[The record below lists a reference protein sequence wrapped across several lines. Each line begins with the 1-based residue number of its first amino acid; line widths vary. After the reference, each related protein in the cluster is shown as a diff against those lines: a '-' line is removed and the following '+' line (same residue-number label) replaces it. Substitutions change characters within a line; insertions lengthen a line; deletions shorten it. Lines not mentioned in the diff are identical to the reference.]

1 MLRQFSTWRQCNVAK
16 NEHKIGFCFKWC
28 FDRIVALV
36 GLVVLFLPLLVIAVL
51 IKLDSKGPVFFMQ
64 HRIGKG
70 GKPFRI
76 CKFRTMKDQ
85 SEGDTVT
92 TATDPRITH
101 IGHWLRHSKVDC
113 ITELINVLVGQM
125 SFVGPRP
132 DVPGYADQLQGD
144 DRRILQL
151 RPGITGPASI
161 KYRNEEELLAQQA
174 DPKWYNDNIIWPDKV
189 KINLNYLE
197 NWTFWGDIK
206 LIFKTVF

>member
-1 MLRQFSTWRQCNVAK
+1 MEK
-16 NEHKIGFCFKWC
+16 NRHRIGFFFKWC
-28 FDRIVALV
+28 FDRFMALI
-36 GLVVLFLPLLVIAVL
+36 GLLVLFLPLLIIGIL
-51 IKLDSKGPVFFMQ
+51 IKIDSKGPMFFMQ
-64 HRIGKG
+64 WRIGRG

-85 SEGDTVT
+85 AEGDSIT
-92 TATDPRITH
+92 TADDPRVTRM
-101 IGHWLRHSKVDC
+101 GHWLRHSKVDC
-113 ITELINVLVGQM
+113 LTELVNVLIGQM

-174 DPKWYNDNIIWPDKV
+174 DPKVYNDNVIWPDKV
-189 KINLNYLE
+189 KINLDYLDH
-197 NWTFWGDIK
+197 WTFLGDIQ

>member
-1 MLRQFSTWRQCNVAK
+1 MAL
-16 NEHKIGFCFKWC
+16 IG
-28 FDRIVALV
+28 L
-36 GLVVLFLPLLVIAVL
+36 LVLFLPLLIIGIL
-51 IKLDSKGPVFFMQ
+51 IKIDSKGPMFFMQ
-64 HRIGKG
+64 WRIGRG

-85 SEGDTVT
+85 AEGDSIT
-92 TATDPRITH
+92 TADDPRVTCM
-101 IGHWLRHSKVDC
+101 GHWLRHSKVDC
-113 ITELINVLVGQM
+113 LTELVNVLIGQM

-161 KYRNEEELLAQQA
+161 KYRDEEELLAQQA
-174 DPKWYNDNIIWPDKV
+174 DPKAYNDNVIWPDKV
-189 KINLNYLE
+189 KINLDYLDH
-197 NWTFWGDIK
+197 WTFLGDIQ

>member
-1 MLRQFSTWRQCNVAK
+1 MEK
-16 NEHKIGFCFKWC
+16 NRHNIGFFFKGC

-36 GLVVLFLPLLVIAVL
+36 GLLVLLVPLLVIAIL
-51 IKLDSKGPVFFMQ
+51 IKVDSKGPVFFMQ
-64 HRIGKG
+64 TRIGKD

-76 CKFRTMKDQ
+76 CKFRTMTHQ
-85 SEGDTVT
+85 SEGNSVTVAGDLRVT
-92 TATDPRITH
+92 R

-113 ITELINVLVGQM
+113 LTELVNVFIGQM

-161 KYRNEEELLAQQA
+161 KYRDEEDLLAQQA
-174 DPKWYNDNIIWPDKV
+174 DPKSYNDNVIWPDKV
-189 KINLNYLE
+189 KINLDYLD
-197 NWTFWGDIK
+197 NWSFFRDIK
-206 LIFKTVF
+206 LIFNTIF

>member
-1 MLRQFSTWRQCNVAK
+1 VEK
-16 NEHKIGFCFKWC
+16 NEHKIGFFFKWC
-28 FDRIVALV
+28 FDRIVALF
-36 GLVVLFLPLLVIAVL
+36 GLIVLFPVLLIIAIL
-51 IKLDSKGPVFFMQ
+51 IKIDSKGPLFFLQ
-64 HRIGKG
+64 YRIGKN

-76 CKFRTMKDQ
+76 FKFRTMHEQ
-85 SEGDTVT
+85 ARGDSVT
-92 TATDPRITH
+92 IAGDPRVTR

-113 ITELINVLVGQM
+113 LTELINVVIGQM

-189 KINLNYLE
+189 KINLEYLD
-197 NWTFWGDIK
+197 NWSFIGDIK
-206 LIFKTVF
+206 LIFKTIF

>member
-1 MLRQFSTWRQCNVAK
+1 MAK
-16 NEHKIGFCFKWC
+16 NEHKIGFFFKWC

-36 GLVVLFLPLLVIAVL
+36 GLVVLFFPLLAIAIF
-51 IKLDSKGPVFFMQ
+51 IKIDSKGPVFFMQ
-64 HRIGKG
+64 KRIGKD

-76 CKFRTMKDQ
+76 FKFRTMYNQ
-85 SEGDTVT
+85 AEGDTVT
-92 TATDPRITH
+92 TADDPRITRM
-101 IGHWLRHSKVDC
+101 GHWLRHSKVDC
-113 ITELINVLVGQM
+113 LTELVNVFIGQM

-144 DRRILQL
+144 DCRILQL

-174 DPKWYNDNIIWPDKV
+174 DPKTYNDTVIWPDKV
-189 KINLNYLE
+189 KINLDYLDH
-197 NWTFWGDIK
+197 WTFWRDIQ

>member
-1 MLRQFSTWRQCNVAK
+1 MEK
-16 NEHKIGFCFKWC
+16 NKHNIGFFFKWC

-36 GLVVLFLPLLVIAVL
+36 GLILLFLPLLFIAIL

-64 HRIGKG
+64 WRIGKD

-76 CKFRTMKDQ
+76 CKFRTMHMKVQ
-85 SEGDTVT
+85 GDSVT
-92 TATDPRITH
+92 IANDPRVTR

-113 ITELINVLVGQM
+113 LTELVNVFIGQM

-161 KYRNEEELLAQQA
+161 KYRNEEELLATVENPVQ
-174 DPKWYNDNIIWPDKV
+174 YNNEVIYPDKV
-189 KINLNYLE
+189 RINRYYAE
-197 NWTFWGDIK
+197 HYS
-206 LIFKTVF
+206 KTASQTQSL

>member
-1 MLRQFSTWRQCNVAK
+1 MEK
-16 NEHKIGFCFKWC
+16 NRHRIGFFFKWC
-28 FDRIVALV
+28 FDRFMALI
-36 GLVVLFLPLLVIAVL
+36 GLLVLFLPLLIIGIL
-51 IKLDSKGPVFFMQ
+51 IKIDSKGPMFFMQ
-64 HRIGKG
+64 WRIGRG

-85 SEGDTVT
+85 AEGDSIT
-92 TATDPRITH
+92 TADDPRVTCM
-101 IGHWLRHSKVDC
+101 GHWLRHSKVDC
-113 ITELINVLVGQM
+113 LTELVNVFVGQM

-174 DPKWYNDNIIWPDKV
+174 DPKTYNDTVIWPDKV
-189 KINLNYLE
+189 KINLDYLDH
-197 NWTFWGDIK
+197 WTFLGDIQ

>member
-1 MLRQFSTWRQCNVAK
+1 MEK
-16 NEHKIGFCFKWC
+16 NRHRIGFFFKWC
-28 FDRIVALV
+28 FDRFVALI
-36 GLVVLFLPLLVIAVL
+36 GLLVLFLPLLIIGIL
-51 IKLDSKGPVFFMQ
+51 IKMDSKGPMFFMQ
-64 HRIGKG
+64 WRIGRG

-85 SEGDTVT
+85 AEGDTVT
-92 TATDPRITH
+92 TADDPRITR

-113 ITELINVLVGQM
+113 LTELVNVLIGQM

-161 KYRNEEELLAQQA
+161 KYRNEEELLAQQT
-174 DPKWYNDNIIWPDKV
+174 DPKAYNDTVIWPDKV
-189 KINLNYLE
+189 KLNLDYLDH
-197 NWTFWGDIK
+197 WTFLGDIQ
-206 LIFKTVF
+206 LIFKTVL